1 MHSIEPRHFRRP
13 WMTFQDHCG
22 DLLTVVT
29 LYAQLTRDLLAMAKF
44 LTSLTQSVSQSV
56 SLFRQ

>member
-1 MHSIEPRHFRRP
+1 MHCIEPRHFRRP

-44 LTSLTQSVSQSV
+44 LTSL
-56 SLFRQ
+56 FRQ